1 MTIDHLETRIVILH
15 GPSQQ
20 YLQCHTGNAPQPF
33 ESSPGRKVY
42 FLASTGYAKAAG
54 ELLQHRTMPC
64 SLALGVK
71 EGTSKLLVSEDL
83 SHCSSARRVHRN
95 YHSSLPVYILG
106 HMQRPCC
113 HCTFREMCLF
123 PQHKKSYKQRYGKA
137 MCKGKQEEEIS
148 GA

>member
-20 YLQCHTGNAPQPF
+20 YLQCHTGNAPQLF
-33 ESSPGRKVY
+33 KSSPGRKVY

-71 EGTSKLLVSEDL
+71 EGASKLLVSEDQPL
-83 SHCSSARRVHRN
+83 QLRQTCSQE
-95 YHSSLPVYILG
+95 LP
-106 HMQRPCC
+106 
-113 HCTFREMCLF
+113 LF
-123 PQHKKSYKQRYGKA
+123 PSCLHPGTHAETLLSLHVQGNVSFSPAQKKLQA
-137 MCKGKQEEEIS
+137 EIRQ
-148 GA
+148 GNV